1 MSTQPRMS
9 TQPTPAGRTP
19 TRPTLTRR
27 TVARPAETAGRLAT
41 RVLTFLV
48 LGVAALAITA
58 PFLWILRGALSGS
71 DAELY
76 RLPPSF
82 STENLTTGNF
92 GKVTEQV
99 PYLRFFLN
107 SVIVATTITV
117 AQLITCAT
125 AGYAFARLRFRGR
138 DAMFAVVIGSLMI
151 PIQVTIVPLFLVM
164 SKLGL
169 TNTLWAL
176 ILPGIFSAFG
186 IFLLRQ
192 QFLTLPRELEE
203 AARIDGAGQL
213 RTFFQVILPLSGP
226 SLATLGILCFT
237 YWWNDLLLPLV
248 MINDPERQTLPV
260 GLVLLAGRFSTGSLG
275 TIAAGIV
282 LAVVPVLVVF
292 VAAQRWIVQ
301 SIASSGLK
309 L

>member
-1 MSTQPRMS
+1 MNETPLAVRMGS
-9 TQPTPAGRTP
+9 
-19 TRPTLTRR
+19 
-27 TVARPAETAGRLAT
+27 
-41 RVLTFLV
+41 RVLTFVV
-48 LGVAALAITA
+48 LAVAALAITG
-58 PFLWILRGALSGS
+58 PFLWIFRGAFSGS

-76 RLPPSF
+76 RLPPTF
-82 STENLTTGNF
+82 TVDNLTAANF
-92 GKVTEQV
+92 GKVTDQV
-99 PYLRFFLN
+99 PYWRFFLN
-107 SVIVATTITV
+107 SIIVATTITV
-117 AQLITCAT
+117 LQLVTCAT

-138 DAMFAVVIGSLMI
+138 NAMFAVVIGSLMI

-164 SKLGL
+164 SKIGL

-192 QFLTLPRELEE
+192 QFMTLPRELEE
-203 AARIDGAGQL
+203 AAKIDGAGHA
-213 RTFFQVILPLSGP
+213 RTFFQVVLPLSGP

-248 MINDPERQTLPV
+248 MISDTERQTLPV

-275 TIAAGIV
+275 TIAAGI
-282 LAVVPVLVVF
+282 AMAIVPVLIVF
-292 VAAQRWIVQ
+292 IAAQRYIVQ

>member
-1 MSTQPRMS
+1 MSTS
-9 TQPTPAGRTP
+9 
-19 TRPTLTRR
+19 
-27 TVARPAETAGRLAT
+27 
-41 RVLTFLV
+41 RVLSRTATFLI
-48 LGVAALAITA
+48 LGIAALAITA
-58 PFLWILRGALSGS
+58 PFLWIFRGAFSGS

-82 STENLTTGNF
+82 SLDNLTTDNF
-92 GKVTEQV
+92 GKVTDQV
-99 PYLRFFLN
+99 PYYRFFLN
-107 SVIVATTITV
+107 SIVVSTTITV
-117 AQLITCAT
+117 AQLLTCST
-125 AGYAFARLRFRGR
+125 AAYAFARMSFRGKGVL
-138 DAMFAVVIGSLMI
+138 FAVVIGSLMI
-151 PIQVTIVPLFLVM
+151 PIQVTIVPLFLVL

-192 QFLTLPRELEE
+192 HFLALPKELEE
-203 AARIDGAGQL
+203 AARIDGAGHL
-213 RTFFQVILPLSGP
+213 RTFLRVILPLSGP

-248 MINDPERQTLPV
+248 MISDTEKQTLPV

-275 TIAAGIV
+275 TIAAGIAM
-282 LAVVPVLVVF
+282 AVVPVLVVF
-292 VAAQRWIVQ
+292 VAAQRYIVQ

>member
-1 MSTQPRMS
+1 MSTPTTTGRALVRS
-9 TQPTPAGRTP
+9 TAIPAR
-19 TRPTLTRR
+19 
-27 TVARPAETAGRLAT
+27 VIS

-48 LGVAALAITA
+48 LAIAALAITA
-58 PFLWILRGALSGS
+58 PFLWIFRGAFSGS

-76 RLPPSF
+76 RLPPSL
-82 STENLTTGNF
+82 STENLTLGNF

-99 PYLRFFLN
+99 PYHQFFLN

-117 AQLITCAT
+117 AQLITCST
-125 AGYAFARLRFRGR
+125 AGYAFARLSFRGKN
-138 DAMFAVVIGSLMI
+138 AMFAVVIGSLMI

-164 SKLGL
+164 SELQL

-176 ILPGIFSAFG
+176 IFPGIFSAFG

-192 QFLTLPRELEE
+192 QFRTLPPQLEE
-203 AARIDGAGQL
+203 AARIDGAGHL
-213 RTFFQVILPLSGP
+213 RTFFQIILPLSGP

-248 MINDPERQTLPV
+248 MISDTERQTLPV

-275 TIAAGIV
+275 TIAAGIAM
-282 LAVVPVLVVF
+282 AVVPVLIVF
-292 VAAQRWIVQ
+292 VAAQRYIVQ

>member
-1 MSTQPRMS
+1 MNE
-9 TQPTPAGRTP
+9 TP
-19 TRPTLTRR
+19 
-27 TVARPAETAGRLAT
+27 LAVRIGS
-41 RVLTFLV
+41 RVLTFVV
-48 LGVAALAITA
+48 LAVAALAITG
-58 PFLWILRGALSGS
+58 PFLWIFRGAFSGS

-76 RLPPSF
+76 RLPPTF
-82 STENLTTGNF
+82 TVDNLTAANF
-92 GKVTEQV
+92 GKVTDQV
-99 PYLRFFLN
+99 PYWRFFVN
-107 SVIVATTITV
+107 SILVATTITV
-117 AQLITCAT
+117 LQLVTCAT

-138 DAMFAVVIGSLMI
+138 NAMFAVVIGSLMI

-164 SKLGL
+164 SKIGL

-192 QFLTLPRELEE
+192 QFMTLPRELEE
-203 AARIDGAGQL
+203 AAKIDGAGHA
-213 RTFFQVILPLSGP
+213 RTFFQVVLPLSGP

-248 MINDPERQTLPV
+248 MISDTERQTLPV

-275 TIAAGIV
+275 TIAAGI
-282 LAVVPVLVVF
+282 AMAIVPVLIVF
-292 VAAQRWIVQ
+292 IAAQRYIVQ

>member
-1 MSTQPRMS
+1 MS
-9 TQPTPAGRTP
+9 
-19 TRPTLTRR
+19 
-27 TVARPAETAGRLAT
+27 RLVSRIA
-41 RVLTFLV
+41 TFLI
-48 LGVAALAITA
+48 LGIAALAITA
-58 PFLWILRGALSGS
+58 PFLWIFRGAFSGS

-76 RLPPSF
+76 RLPPALNP
-82 STENLTTGNF
+82 EHLTLGNF
-92 GKVTEQV
+92 GKVTDQV
-99 PYLRFFLN
+99 PYFRFFAN
-107 SVIVATTITV
+107 SIIVSTTITV
-117 AQLITCAT
+117 AQLVTCST

-138 DAMFAVVIGSLMI
+138 GVLFAIVIGSLMI

-176 ILPGIFSAFG
+176 IFPGIFSAFG

-192 QFLTLPRELEE
+192 HFMVLPRELEE
-203 AARIDGAGQL
+203 AARIDGAGHF
-213 RTFFQVILPLSGP
+213 RTFARVILPLSGP
-226 SLATLGILCFT
+226 SIATLGILCFT

-248 MINDPERQTLPV
+248 MISDTDRQTVPV

-275 TIAAGIV
+275 TIAAGI
-282 LAVVPVLVVF
+282 AMAIVPVLVVF
-292 VAAQRWIVQ
+292 VVAQRYIVQ

>member
-1 MSTQPRMS
+1 MSTS
-9 TQPTPAGRTP
+9 TARAGR
-19 TRPTLTRR
+19 
-27 TVARPAETAGRLAT
+27 VIA

-48 LGVAALAITA
+48 LSIAAIAIAA
-58 PFLWILRGALSGS
+58 PFLWIFRGAFSGS

-76 RLPPSF
+76 RLPPTF
-82 STENLTTGNF
+82 HPGNLTVHNF
-92 GKVTEQV
+92 GQVTTQV
-99 PYLRFFLN
+99 PYFRFFLN
-107 SVIVATTITV
+107 SVMVSTTITV
-117 AQLITCAT
+117 AQLITCST
-125 AGYAFARLRFRGR
+125 AAYAFARLKFRGKGLL
-138 DAMFAVVIGSLMI
+138 FAVVIGSLMI

-164 SKLGL
+164 SKLSL

-192 QFLTLPRELEE
+192 HFLTLPRELEE
-203 AARIDGAGQL
+203 AATIDGAGHL
-213 RTFFQVILPLSGP
+213 RTFVRIILPLSGP
-226 SLATLGILCFT
+226 SIATLGILCFT

-248 MINDPERQTLPV
+248 MISDTDKQTLPV

-275 TIAAGIV
+275 TIAAGI
-282 LAVVPVLVVF
+282 AMAIVPVLIVF
-292 VAAQRWIVQ
+292 IAAQRYIVQ